1 MIMNFYLNMVEN
13 KYDIGFNKFKNI
25 YGESG
30 IKVLQNVN
38 QTSPDMVKYI
48 LEFAFGEIYNRKGLD
63 IKSREIVSISS
74 LLTLGNAVPQ
84 LKSHIHGALNIG
96 CTRDEILE
104 IVIQILLYS
113 GFPSVLNG
121 LQSMKEVFE
130 ERDKKGINN

>member
-1 MIMNFYLNMVEN
+1 MILDLINL
-13 KYDIGFNKFKNI
+13 KNI
-25 YGESG
+25 YGELG
-30 IKVLQNVN
+30 IRVLQNVN
-38 QTSPDMVKYI
+38 QISSDMVKYI
-48 LEFAFGEIYNRKGLD
+48 IEFAFGEIYNRKGLD

-113 GFPSVLNG
+113 GFPSALNG
-121 LQSMKEVFE
+121 LQTMKEVFE

>member
-1 MIMNFYLNMVEN
+1 V
-13 KYDIGFNKFKNI
+13 K
-25 YGESG
+25 
-30 IKVLQNVN
+30 

-48 LEFAFGEIYNRKGLD
+48 VEFAFGEIYSRKGLD

-113 GFPSVLNG
+113 GFPNALNG
-121 LQSMKEVFE
+121 LQTVKEVFE
-130 ERDKKGINN
+130 ERDKNGINN